1 MATGYTYNVVEGE
14 TTEFKDFLLQC
25 ARAFGACIEQRD
37 DDIKDPPK
45 LSFVDDYHLNEWN
58 RKKENLKQAESES
71 LERFTEKEKI
81 KTKER
86 HDYLV
91 EYENKKQIQKDR
103 LEKMLES
110 VRAWTPPTEDHENLK
125 SFMIDQLEE
134 TMKYDGKVIPVP
146 EIDYDQ
152 DYAQLREENIQYLKR
167 DVEYHHNKYLEEIET
182 VTKRNEW
189 ITKLYES
196 VK

>member
-1 MATGYTYNVVEGE
+1 MATGYTYNVVEGK

-25 ARAFGACIEQRD
+25 ARAFGACIMQRD
-37 DDIKDPPK
+37 DDITEHPK
-45 LSFVDDYHLNEWN
+45 LSFVDDYHLNCW
-58 RKKENLKQAESES
+58 KQAKENLERAESES
-71 LERFTEKEKI
+71 LERFTERKKI
-81 KTKER
+81 SIKKK

-91 EYENKKQIQKDR
+91 EYEKEKQIQKDR

-110 VRAWTPPTEDHENLK
+110 VRAWTPPTADHENLK
-125 SFMIDQLEE
+125 SFMIDQLKE
-134 TMKYDGKVIPVP
+134 TMRYDGNVNPVP

-152 DYAQLREENIQYLKR
+152 DYAQLREEHIQYLKR
-167 DVEYHHNKYLEEIET
+167 DVEYHYNKYIEEVET

-189 ITKLYES
+189 IAKLYES